1 MKFLFAIALATAHG
15 LLIRLLFGSASGLME
30 IMSVTF
36 LFFVPS
42 IIGFLTVIL
51 MPARKITTG
60 AEAFFTPWLTS
71 LALLV
76 ITILLNMEGAICWL
90 MAFPI
95 FAIAAGVGGI
105 VAYWLRKP
113 KSNDPNANNW
123 QKPNTLNVSLV
134 FIVPLLLGSIEGEKA
149 LTPKQMVIEKAV
161 VLNAPAADVWQ
172 KLISNK
178 QLGQPAD
185 ETSFAALLGFPKHV
199 STTLDTL
206 RVGGTR
212 MAYYEKGLYFKET
225 VTKYQPERLLV
236 LRVDANPNA
245 TPAAVMDEHILIGGK
260 HLDILEDVYD
270 LRPLPGGRT
279 RLVLSSRFYINT
291 PFNWYAGIWA
301 HYLMTDILEGE
312 LNVLAQPAP
321 MTR

>member
-1 MKFLFAIALATAHG
+1 MKSLFAITLAAVYG
-15 LLIRLLFGSASGLME
+15 LLIRLLFGSANGLLE

-36 LFFVPS
+36 LLFVPS
-42 IIGFLTVIL
+42 LIGFLTVIL
-51 MPARKITTG
+51 MPARRVTTG
-60 AEAFFTPWLTS
+60 TAAFFTPWLTS
-71 LALLV
+71 LILLV

-95 FAIAAGVGGI
+95 FAVAAGIGGTL
-105 VAYWLRKP
+105 AYQLRKP
-113 KSNDPNANNW
+113 KPKDPTANNW

-134 FIVPLLLGSIEGEKA
+134 FVVPLLLGIVEGEKA
-149 LTPKQMVIEKAV
+149 LAPKQMVIERAV
-161 VLNAPAADVWQ
+161 ILNAPAADVWK

-178 QLGQPAD
+178 QLGQHANKTPFS
-185 ETSFAALLGFPKHV
+185 TLLGFPRHV

-225 VTKYQPERLLV
+225 VTNYQPERLLV
-236 LRVDANPNA
+236 LRVDANPSA
-245 TPAAVMDEHILIGGK
+245 TPSAVMDEHILIGGK
-260 HLDILEDVYD
+260 HLDILEDVYE
-270 LRPLPGGRT
+270 LRTLSGGRT
-279 RLVLSSRFYINT
+279 RLALSSRFYINT

-312 LNVLAQPAP
+312 LNLIAEPAP
-321 MTR
+321 TTL